1 MDLAIS
7 LGQALGLAIACGLVP
22 LLPIAI
28 GALASAFGGTPG
40 ALDVYDDSP
49 IVAISCVIGVLGAA
63 AAAWLPTLW
72 RVILGGAGG
81 GAAAELAGGD
91 EVPFALIAVGAVLGA
106 LSAWVVGR
114 LVDGRAEGRGHARR
128 ACGAS
133 PASPGSV
140 CALLAL
146 VPFVGYAL
154 VVVLAW
160 FLYRSRRRDQG
171 QYAGLR
177 SLR

>member
-1 MDLAIS
+1 VDLAIS
-7 LGQALGLAIACGLVP
+7 LGQALGLAVAFGLVP

-40 ALDVYDDSP
+40 ALEAYDDTP
-49 IVAISCVIGVLGAA
+49 VVAISCVIGVLGAA

-72 RVILGGAGG
+72 RVILGGVGG

-91 EVPFALIAVGAVLGA
+91 EVPFALIAAGAVLGA

-114 LVDGRAEGRGHARR
+114 LVEGALKGEGTSAGL
-128 ACGAS
+128 AGITGIAGLV
-133 PASPGSV
+133 A
-140 CALLAL
+140 ALLAL
-146 VPFVGYAL
+146 IPFVGYAL

>member
-1 MDLAIS
+1 M
-7 LGQALGLAIACGLVP
+7 
-22 LLPIAI
+22 
-28 GALASAFGGTPG
+28 
-40 ALDVYDDSP
+40 
-49 IVAISCVIGVLGAA
+49 
-63 AAAWLPTLW
+63 
-72 RVILGGAGG
+72 
-81 GAAAELAGGD
+81 
-91 EVPFALIAVGAVLGA
+91 PFALIAVGAVLGA

-114 LVDGRAEGRGHARR
+114 LVEGALKGEGTRAGLAAHHRHRR
-128 ACGAS
+128 AGLR
-133 PASPGSV
+133 
-140 CALLAL
+140 LLAL

>member
-40 ALDVYDDSP
+40 ALEAYDDTP
-49 IVAISCVIGVLGAA
+49 VVAISCVMGVLGAA

-72 RVILGGAGG
+72 RVILGGVGG
-81 GAAAELAGGD
+81 GAAAELVGGD
-91 EVPFALIAVGAVLGA
+91 EVPFALIAAGAVLGA

-114 LVDGRAEGRGHARR
+114 LVEGALKGEGTSAGL
-128 ACGAS
+128 AGITGIAGLV
-133 PASPGSV
+133 A
-140 CALLAL
+140 ALLAL
-146 VPFVGYAL
+146 IPFVGYAL
-154 VVVLAW
+154 VVVLGW